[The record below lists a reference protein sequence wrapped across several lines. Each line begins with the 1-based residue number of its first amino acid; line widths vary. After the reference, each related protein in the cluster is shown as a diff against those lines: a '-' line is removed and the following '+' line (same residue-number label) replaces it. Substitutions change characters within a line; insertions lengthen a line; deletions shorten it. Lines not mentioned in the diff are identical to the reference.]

1 MLLTICLSPNWA
13 DKNCLRRARVNHNS
27 CHHHHLLRCIDA
39 ELHVDVVV
47 ETEKSKGHKDWVH
60 WEACMDSRRAL
71 HKDWAHLR
79 RVALAA
85 RHCLE
90 SPYYCMW

>member
-1 MLLTICLSPNWA
+1 M
-13 DKNCLRRARVNHNS
+13 
-27 CHHHHLLRCIDA
+27 
-39 ELHVDVVV
+39 DVVV
-47 ETEKSKGHKDWVH
+47 ETEKSKGHKDRVQ